1 MADASR
7 KDVPVSPRSTSPPLN
22 LRYSSRSNISD
33 AKQRESMVSLDM
45 TNYSNM
51 DSEEKDKFIEK
62 LKHRNFRA
70 KAKIQALEDANADF
84 WKTIQTQ
91 QDLLEGMEKKL
102 DDQETQL
109 KEEKHTLRLKKNAS
123 IRKLKHLLDQERGVK
138 AKDGQLSP
146 RFDSDSEKSERN
158 GLRLENKRLRREI
171 QRLKDIIAG
180 SPKVENVLV
189 NDPDHT
195 MEIKPTKTG
204 VEVHKSIQKQG
215 VWLLILLAAIAVF
228 IVTAEVLHSA
238 VPGNSSSESPIEQ
251 PASLGE
257 PQ

>member
-1 MADASR
+1 MADASQ
-7 KDVPVSPRSTSPPLN
+7 KVVAASPRSTSPPLN

-45 TNYSNM
+45 TNYNIM

-102 DDQETQL
+102 EDQESQL
-109 KEEKHTLRLKKNAS
+109 KEEKHNLRLKKNAS
-123 IRKLKHLLDQERGVK
+123 IRKLKHLLDKERGVK

-146 RFDSDSEKSERN
+146 RVDSDSEKSERDV
-158 GLRLENKRLRREI
+158 LRLENNRLRREI
-171 QRLKDIIAG
+171 ERLKELISV

-189 NDPDHT
+189 TDHM
-195 MEIKPTKTG
+195 MEIKPTKAG

-215 VWLLILLAAIAVF
+215 VWLIILLAAIAVF

-238 VPGNSSSESPIEQ
+238 VPRNPTAESSVEQSPSMGD
-251 PASLGE
+251 PL
-257 PQ
+257 

>member
-1 MADASR
+1 M
-7 KDVPVSPRSTSPPLN
+7 
-22 LRYSSRSNISD
+22 
-33 AKQRESMVSLDM
+33 E
-45 TNYSNM
+45 
-51 DSEEKDKFIEK
+51 SEEKDKFIEK

-70 KAKIQALEDANADF
+70 KEKIQALEDANADF

-102 DDQETQL
+102 EDQESQL
-109 KEEKHTLRLKKNAS
+109 REEKHTLRLKKNAS

-146 RFDSDSEKSERN
+146 RWDSDSEQSERDV
-158 GLRLENKRLRREI
+158 LRLENNRLRREI

-204 VEVHKSIQKQG
+204 VEVHKSIQKP
-215 VWLLILLAAIAVF
+215 
-228 IVTAEVLHSA
+228 VLKS
-238 VPGNSSSESPIEQ
+238 
-251 PASLGE
+251 
-257 PQ
+257 